1 MDSFLLNNRCNKPFK
16 TKSTM
21 KTTLLSFFF
30 LFSLNLT
37 KTFAQNEL
45 TARLIIEKS
54 IEATGG
60 KQYLQSIKTLYSN
73 LDTEM
78 EGHKVNWITKE
89 MLPNKGS
96 FQIIYQG
103 RTVFQNFYDGQ
114 KGYEVSEGK
123 KQLADQAEFSD
134 KKFRKNIFNELDFL
148 DSTLYTIKLMGTE
161 TVDKEDCFK
170 VEATCINGTV
180 RLIYYSKKTF
190 LQLREDRST
199 AEKGN
204 FSSTYFTGYKKYGK
218 LTYFTDMV
226 FGDGEKMQKAK
237 IVDLLVNEKIT
248 DDDFR

>member
-1 MDSFLLNNRCNKPFK
+1 
-16 TKSTM
+16 M

-37 KTFAQNEL
+37 RTFAQDEI
-45 TARLIIEKS
+45 TAQLVIEKS

-73 LDTEM
+73 LATEM
-78 EGHKVNWITKE
+78 EGRKVNWITKE

-96 FQIIYQG
+96 FQIVYQG
-103 RTVFQNFYDGQ
+103 RTVFHNFYDGE
-114 KGYEVSEGK
+114 KGYEVSQGK
-123 KQLADQAEFSD
+123 RQLSDQAEFSD

-148 DSTLYTIKLMGTE
+148 DTTLYTIKLIGTE
-161 TVDKEDCFK
+161 KVDKEDCFK
-170 VEATCINGTV
+170 VEATCINGQV
-180 RLIYYSKKTF
+180 RMIYYSKKSF
-190 LQLREDRST
+190 LQMREDRST

-204 FSSTYFTGYKKYGK
+204 FSTTYFTGYKKYGK
-218 LTYFTDMV
+218 LTYYTDMV

-237 IVDLLVNEKIT
+237 MVDLLVNEKIT